1 MPKVVR
7 VNSTDTQVSMKNQA
21 SSNEHSKLI
30 GVQSASIST
39 TKNFTELPELGKFG
53 TQDRILNSN
62 QTTNLNL
69 NFILKSDKSNDPF
82 FGNTSNGFLSTDK
95 FSFKVKDLAGSNS
108 VDDAYLSSYSLDFS
122 VGQVP
127 QGSIQFE
134 ADTVTF
140 NSAEFLTDQDQGSE
154 SITALNPNQI
164 RVTTNF
170 DEGVST
176 DLPVQSVSFQVS
188 LDRKTITRIGE
199 RVPRY
204 RYPDPNGNG
213 EISFSVLKNDI
224 TGLDLTNL
232 VLEKGQL
239 NILFNDSGETDF
251 KSFPIYDCSLVSV
264 NESANLDQNTTLDF
278 NYIFGIKRNN
288 QAFNV

>member
-7 VNSTDTQVSMKNQA
+7 VNSTDTQVSMKNQD
-21 SSNEHSKLI
+21 SSGEHSKLI
-30 GVQSASIST
+30 GIQSASIST
-39 TKNFTELPELGKFG
+39 QKDFTELPELGKFG

-69 NFILKSDKSNDPF
+69 DFILKSDKSNDPF

-95 FSFKVKDLAGSNS
+95 FTFKVKDLAGSNT
-108 VDDAYLSSYSLDFS
+108 VNNAYLSSYSLDFS
-122 VGQVP
+122 VGEVP
-127 QGSIQFE
+127 KGSLQFE
-134 ADTVTF
+134 ADTVIF
-140 NSAEFLTDQDQGSE
+140 DSAEFLTDQDQGSE

-164 RVTTNF
+164 RVTTDF
-170 DEGVST
+170 DEGIST

-188 LDRKTITRIGE
+188 LERENITRIGE
-199 RVPRY
+199 RVPQY

-213 EISFSVLKNDI
+213 AISFSVLKNDI

-239 NILFNDSGETDF
+239 NILFNDAGETDF

-264 NESANLDQNTTLDF
+264 DETANLDQNTTLDF

-288 QAFNV
+288 QTFNV